1 MLVWVLLFWLLVLTL
16 YGRLL
21 LIIIGVIILSESFV
35 QVHLLLGA
43 VSWFLLTFY
52 TVLLLL
58 VVQSFL
64 SVLQASPFALFLADV
79 ALDAEHQQNFLSEF
93 VVEIDILLCCDYLVW
108 NTHALKNLEKS
119 IIDFSWEIESFAQ
132 ILLSGVDFL
141 FLFHGLFFMHFLELK
156 DFFRWLIK
164 FESSFEVDL
173 FPLFFFDK
181 LNKRRYTIYSL
192 LISARSDFS
201 RSVST
206 LFLIRYF

>member
-1 MLVWVLLFWLLVLTL
+1 MFWLLVLTL

-119 IIDFSWEIESFAQ
+119 II
-132 ILLSGVDFL
+132 GVITW
-141 FLFHGLFFMHFLELK
+141 HGTASYARTF
-156 DFFRWLIK
+156 
-164 FESSFEVDL
+164 VDS
-173 FPLFFFDK
+173 
-181 LNKRRYTIYSL
+181 I
-192 LISARSDFS
+192 
-201 RSVST
+201 
-206 LFLIRYF
+206 